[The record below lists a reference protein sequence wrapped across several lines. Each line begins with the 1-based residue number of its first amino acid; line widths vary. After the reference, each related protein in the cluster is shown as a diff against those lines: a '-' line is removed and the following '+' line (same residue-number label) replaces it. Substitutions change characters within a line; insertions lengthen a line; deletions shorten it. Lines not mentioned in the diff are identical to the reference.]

1 MPEGFKNLIS
11 KLYRLFE
18 LKTWFSDV
26 IFSRVFKN
34 AGFLLSGKTVT
45 GLLGLGYLSLAAHGL
60 GLEEFGLLIL
70 IQTYVQ
76 VVIGLTTFHS
86 WQAVIKYGSNS
97 INSND
102 IRGFQRLIS
111 FTTLLDLT
119 GVIIGTTLAW
129 VLAPILGPFL
139 GWGHE
144 AIYYAKVYSFLIL
157 FTVVATPTG
166 ILRLYDRFDLLAW
179 QVIIT
184 PALRLFGVIIAVF
197 VDAPIW
203 AYLIIWFIASI
214 VGGFTLVFLGW
225 KEGKRQGVLVNM
237 NWSVTGVRKQHKG
250 IIGFCFA
257 SNFNSSLQLVTGH
270 LSTIIVGFIANP
282 ATAGLFKVAREVA
295 TAITKPA
302 ELLTQSIYPEFA
314 KLGTVKKWSEFSFL
328 LWRSALTAGLS
339 SIIILFF
346 MVFLG
351 KDFLNIFF
359 GIEFQQAYSVLLL
372 LVISACIT
380 IVGFS
385 FDPALYAMGLPGLAL
400 RVNAFVVILVYLPML
415 VLFTKFIGLVGP
427 GIALLSSTIITF
439 ISLGFLVNRKLRHKI
454 SKID

>member
-1 MPEGFKNLIS
+1 MPKGLKNLIGRFS
-11 KLYRLFE
+11 GLFKIN
-18 LKTWFSDV
+18 LWFSDV

-86 WQAVIKYGSNS
+86 WQAVIKYGANT

-102 IRGFQRLIS
+102 IIAFQKLIS
-111 FTTLLDLT
+111 FTTLLDIMGVLT
-119 GVIIGTTLAW
+119 GTTLAW
-129 VLAPILGPFL
+129 TLAPILGPFL
-139 GWGHE
+139 GWDGDT
-144 AIYYAKVYSFLIL
+144 IYYARVYSLLIL
-157 FTVVATPTG
+157 FTIVATPTG
-166 ILRLYDRFDLLAW
+166 ILRLFDRFDLLAW

-184 PALRLFGVIIAVF
+184 PALRLFGVIIAVLI
-197 VDAPIW
+197 DAPIW
-203 AYLIIWFIASI
+203 GYLVIWFFASI
-214 VGGFTLVFLGW
+214 AGGLTLLILGW
-225 KEGKRQGVLVNM
+225 KEGERQGVLVRM
-237 NWSVTGVRKQHKG
+237 NWSVRDVTEEHKG
-250 IIGFCFA
+250 IIGFSLA

-270 LSTIIVGFIANP
+270 LSTIIVGFIATP

-314 KLGTVKKWSEFSFL
+314 KLGTTKKWSNFSSL
-328 LWRSALTAGLS
+328 LWRSAFTAGFS
-339 SIIILFF
+339 SIIIVLFMIF
-346 MVFLG
+346 FG
-351 KDFLNIFF
+351 RDFLNIFF
-359 GIEFQQAYSVLLL
+359 GLEFQQAYSVLLL
-372 LVISACIT
+372 LVLSACIT
-380 IVGFS
+380 IVGFC

-415 VLFTKFIGLVGP
+415 VLLTKFIGLVGP
-427 GIALLSSTIITF
+427 GVALLSSTIITF
-439 ISLGFLVNRKLRHKI
+439 ISLGFLVNRKLRQKI
-454 SKID
+454 SEID